1 MFLIYCLLWLL
12 QPIIGNEL
20 NENKPILQEI
30 TLPKKFNYNQVV
42 RLNCD
47 LVQGAQPLQ
56 FDWYFKNIKLE
67 NNNKT
72 KIYLIIK
79 FPEGPASRGGLDPS
93 KRCLATSA
101 EDLGTFAQRNWGLL
115 KQGWFCSQR
124 K

>member
-1 MFLIYCLLWLL
+1 LGLSNCIG
-12 QPIIGNEL
+12 II
-20 NENKPILQEI
+20 
-30 TLPKKFNYNQVV
+30 KK
-42 RLNCD
+42 R
-47 LVQGAQPLQ
+47 
-56 FDWYFKNIKLE
+56 E
-67 NNNKT
+67 E
-72 KIYLIIK
+72 KIIIRQNYLIIK